1 MNSLAGL
8 LNQWTSDTLKKYV
21 SLLGGN
27 SSLTRKDARI
37 NFIVSKMLDKEALR
51 TVWEALDPIS
61 QRAVSTAYHN
71 GGVFDA
77 RAFRAQYDHLPPRPK
92 PNRWAYYQ
100 EPILFDLFVIEGQV
114 PEDLMPLL
122 EDLVLP
128 PERFKLEG
136 TDSPPDVVDLEGY
149 MAPVLRADT
158 EITGQADLLA
168 YLQLVDQGALNWTS
182 AKKLLTSASTRKVLD
197 HLLEGDFRE
206 EPTKLSITATI
217 RPMGLDIF
225 SRESGLVS
233 STGRLTAT
241 GRKYLQSQDPD
252 LMLEAFERWSEKG
265 GFDELTRVTALKG
278 LTSARTRLTPPA
290 SRRSRVIEALS
301 WCPANRWIH
310 VKDFYRALVIWQFD
324 FDVESGPYSNLTIGS
339 YYDGDYISDSTYWFI
354 TKGLYINAIIWEVLG
369 SIGAVDVASTE
380 PVVPALEDDEY
391 YEDDYYDE
399 PYSPHEG
406 LIAFRIN
413 NWGAFLLGQAGEY
426 VPTRPRDQALFRID
440 TERRVHLLSD
450 LLPNE
455 RLRLDMMAE
464 VDSDGRYR
472 LDSSKLLSAVEAGQ
486 KLPDLIAFLKENHD
500 GEMPGEVATWLERL
514 RKNQGLFEERG
525 YALLV
530 RAKRVAQMELMRED
544 EVLSKLCK
552 PVDDTTV
559 VVYANHEKRF
569 RARLKELG
577 YLL

>member
-1 MNSLAGL
+1 VNNLGAL
-8 LNQWTSDTLKKYV
+8 LYQWTSDTLKKYV

-27 SSLTRKDARI
+27 SSLTRKDDRI
-37 NFIVSKMLDKEALR
+37 VFITRKMLDKETLR
-51 TVWEALDPIS
+51 AVWDQLGPIA

-71 GGVFDA
+71 GGEFDA
-77 RAFRAQYDHLPPRPK
+77 RAFRAQYGQLPPRPS

-100 EPILFDLFVIEGQV
+100 EPILFDLFVIAGQI

-128 PERFKLEG
+128 PERFQLEG
-136 TDSPPDVVDLEGY
+136 TDNPPDVVELEGY
-149 MAPVLRADT
+149 KAPVFRADT

-182 AKKLLTSASTRKVLD
+182 AKKLLTSASTRKLLD
-197 HLLEGDFRE
+197 HLLEGDFRD
-206 EPTKLSITATI
+206 EPEKMSITATI
-217 RPMGLDIF
+217 RPMGLDTF
-225 SRESGLVS
+225 SRESGLVT
-233 STGRLTAT
+233 STGRLTST
-241 GRKYLQSQDPD
+241 GRKYLQSQDAD
-252 LMLEAFERWSEKG
+252 LILEAFERWTEKG

-301 WCPANRWIH
+301 WCPANKWIQ

-324 FDVESGPYSNLTIGS
+324 FNVESTPYSNLTIGS
-339 YYDGDYISDSTYWFI
+339 YYDADYISAGTYWFI

-369 SIGAVDVASTE
+369 SIGAVDVVFTR
-380 PVVPALEDDEY
+380 EDAPRLSDEEY

-426 VPTRPRDQALFRID
+426 VPAHSRDHALFRID
-440 TERRVHLLSD
+440 AARRVHLLSD

-464 VDSDGRYR
+464 DTGNGSYR
-472 LDSSKLLSAVEAGQ
+472 LDSSTLLSAVEAGQ
-486 KLPDLIAFLKENHD
+486 KLPDLIAFLKENHEGD
-500 GEMPGEVATWLERL
+500 LPREVAMWLEQL
-514 RKNQGLFEERG
+514 RNNQGLFEERG
-525 YALLV
+525 QALLV
-530 RAKRVAQMELMRED
+530 RCKRVAQMELLRED

-552 PVDDTTV
+552 PVDDMIV
-559 VVYANHEKRF
+559 AVYPNHEKRF